1 MIGKPDKG
9 ERRPRKNGPQLQRQS
24 TSKFNSRG
32 GNAGFSRGKR
42 LHSIALPSGEVIA
55 SLFIP
60 MTNRRGSKYSGG
72 MA

>member
-1 MIGKPDKG
+1 MRGKPDRG
-9 ERRPRKNGPQLQRQS
+9 ERRPRKNGPQLQRQA
-24 TSKFNSRG
+24 TNKLNSR

-42 LHSIALPSGEVIA
+42 QHSITLPSGEVI